1 MSTRA
6 SKPPALLSRP
16 PLPPSSP
23 CPPAPQAHLR
33 LEAEV
38 RERRA
43 AVDDAQHALASEQAA
58 AEARSADAV
67 RELERLKLEMER
79 RHAEAALQ
87 EALQGGGRCS
97 L

>member
-1 MSTRA
+1 M
-6 SKPPALLSRP
+6 
-16 PLPPSSP
+16 
-23 CPPAPQAHLR
+23 
-33 LEAEV
+33 

-79 RHAEAALQ
+79 RHAEAALLRL
-87 EALQGGGRCS
+87 ETR
-97 L
+97 